1 MSSMGLDM
9 GTDYNWKSLEDGT
22 KEMKENNLPGI
33 VFIVQTWGGA
43 GRELGK
49 SMNTN
54 QRMKDLA
61 SRFVMILVTE
71 KDEPEDEKWNPGST
85 LVFLW
90 WIDSKE
96 RYYPRVFFV
105 DKDLNIDYEV
115 NNTGFS
121 PSHLYYYYNSEHI
134 YRNAIEYLTRHE
146 LVDADWE
153 FELPSLYGLEDQY
166 DDEL

>member
-9 GTDYNWKSLEDGT
+9 GTDYNWKSPEDGT
-22 KEMKENNLPGI
+22 KEMKEKNLPGI

-85 LVFLW
+85 LVFL
-90 WIDSKE
+90 
-96 RYYPRVFFV
+96 
-105 DKDLNIDYEV
+105 
-115 NNTGFS
+115 
-121 PSHLYYYYNSEHI
+121 
-134 YRNAIEYLTRHE
+134 
-146 LVDADWE
+146 
-153 FELPSLYGLEDQY
+153 
-166 DDEL
+166 